1 MIENMK
7 LYTFTIPE
15 KAPEGRLFAYA
26 RRMLPEAPEYALRE
40 AFQKRDVKL
49 NGKRVDLSAA
59 ILPGAEVRIYA
70 RETRPPK
77 PLIAVM
83 YQDEN
88 VLVVVKPA
96 GVSCEPDAKGGKTL
110 TQLVHEQLLEG
121 NATACEPLLC
131 HRLDNPTQGLMLLAR
146 TPQAQESLQNAF
158 RERQIHKEYTCVV
171 RGTPTPPHAVLE
183 AYLQKD
189 ALQARVRVT
198 AHAAPGAKRIVTEY
212 TVMQPGECARLL
224 IWLHTGHTHQIRAH
238 LASIGHPLLGDDLYG
253 DRALNKRLKARR
265 LMLCATGLSFSLE
278 GSLAYLN
285 EHTFGCE
292 PSF

>member
-1 MIENMK
+1 MK
-7 LYTFTIPE
+7 LYTFRIPE
-15 KAPEGRLFAYA
+15 NAPGGRLFAYA
-26 RRMLPEAPEYALRE
+26 RRMLPDVAEYALRE

-49 NGKRVDLSAA
+49 NGKRVDLSADL
-59 ILPGAEVRIYA
+59 LPGAEVRIYA
-70 RETRPPK
+70 RETQRQK
-77 PLIAVM
+77 PLIAIV

-96 GVSCEPDAKGGKTL
+96 GVSCEPDAKGGRTL
-110 TQLVHEQLLEG
+110 TQLVHGQLLDG
-121 NATACEPLLC
+121 DSAAREPLLC
-131 HRLDNPTQGLMLLAR
+131 HRLDNPTEGLVLLAK

-171 RGTPTPPHAVLE
+171 RGTPKPAHAVLE

-189 ALQARVRVT
+189 ALRAKVRVT
-198 AHAAPGAKRIVTEY
+198 ANAASGAKRIVTEY
-212 TVMQPGECARLL
+212 TVLLPGECARLR
-224 IWLHTGHTHQIRAH
+224 IRLHTGRTHQIRAH

-265 LMLCATGLSFSLE
+265 LMLCATGLRFSLV
-278 GSLAYLN
+278 GGLAYLN
-285 EHTFGCE
+285 EHAFHCE